1 MMTVILEIV
10 FWATLF
16 WIVYVFIGYPLLMAA
31 LARLRPRPPKSDPGY
46 RPSVAFVMAA
56 YNEEK
61 VIAQKIENYLDL
73 DYPRELLS
81 FFIGSDGSTDATDAI
96 IRDYMRKDPSITL
109 DRFDRCGKTRIV
121 YTLAERVTSDIIIFT
136 DADVVLERN
145 GLRAAMAMFADPEVG
160 GVVCRIIYR
169 DMSRQAGSAG
179 ERKFTEIENNLRSNE
194 SLFWTTVAPTGP
206 CYAVRP
212 KAYTP
217 LEDYRLSDDTNLSIT
232 IPLNGYRVCYEHDF
246 LVFETTKRSIWTEV
260 RRRLRMGQQSTA
272 TFLAYGGTR
281 YPWLN
286 LVAFEI
292 WSHKLLRNLAA
303 VPAALLLVTSLL
315 LAGESPVYMVVALV
329 NLVWIGI
336 LAGGAICEQLKLNFP
351 VLLYPLYFTAMVIS
365 LTIGSMRA
373 AFSGGLEMW
382 NSQRLE

>member
-1 MMTVILEIV
+1 MMVVLAIL
-10 FWATLF
+10 FWITLF
-16 WIVYVFIGYPLLMAA
+16 WIVYVFIGYPVVMAV
-31 LARLRPRPPKSDPGY
+31 LARVRPKPVRRDPDY
-46 RPSVAFVMAA
+46 RPTVAFIMAA

-61 VIAQKIENYLDL
+61 VIAQRVQNYLDI
-73 DYPRELLS
+73 DYPRELMS
-81 FFIGSDGSTDATDAI
+81 FHIGSDGSTDATDEI
-96 IRDYMRKDPSITL
+96 IRGFIEKDPSITL

-136 DADVVLERN
+136 DADVVLDRA
-145 GLRAAMAMFADPEVG
+145 GLLAAVAAFADPDVG
-160 GVVCRIIYR
+160 GVVCQIRFR
-169 DMSRQAGSAG
+169 DMSAQAGSAG
-179 ERKFTEIENNLRSNE
+179 ERKFTELENLLRRNE
-194 SLFWTTVAPTGP
+194 SLVWTTVAPTGQ

-212 KAYTP
+212 NAYTP
-217 LEDYRLSDDTNLSIT
+217 LKDYRLSDDTNLSIT
-232 IPLNGYRVCYEHDF
+232 IPLNGYRVVFEPDF
-246 LVFETTKRSIWTEV
+246 LIYETTKRSIWTEV

-272 TFLAYGGTR
+272 TFLAFDGTR
-281 YPWLN
+281 FPWRS

-303 VPAALLLVTSLL
+303 IPAVLLFLTSIL
-315 LAGESPVYMVVALV
+315 LAGEGLVYTVVALV
-329 NLVWIGI
+329 NVTWLAILV
-336 LAGGAICEQLKLNFP
+336 GGAICEQLKLNFP

>member
-1 MMTVILEIV
+1 MMVFLSIL
-10 FWATLF
+10 FWITLF
-16 WIVYVFIGYPLLMAA
+16 WIVYVFVGYPVVMAV
-31 LARLRPRPPKSDPGY
+31 LARLRPRPVRRDPSY

-61 VIAQKIENYLDL
+61 VIAQRVQNYLDL

-81 FFIGSDGSTDATDAI
+81 FFIGSDGSTDATDDI
-96 IRDYMRKDPSITL
+96 IREFMRRDASISL

-121 YTLAERVTSDIIIFT
+121 YTLAERITSDIIIFT
-136 DADVVLERN
+136 DADVVLDR
-145 GLRAAMAMFADPEVG
+145 GALLQAVAAFADPDVG
-160 GVVCRIIYR
+160 GVVCRILYR
-169 DMSRQAGSAG
+169 DMSAQAGSAG
-179 ERKFTEIENNLRSNE
+179 ERKFTEMENSLRRNE
-194 SLFWTTVAPTGP
+194 SLVWTTVAPTGQ

-212 KAYTP
+212 GAYTP

-232 IPLNGYRVCYEHDF
+232 IPLNGYRVVYEPGF
-246 LVFETTKRSIWTEV
+246 LIYETTRRSIWTEV

-272 TFLAYGGTR
+272 TFLAYEGTR
-281 YPWLN
+281 YPWRN

-303 VPAALLLVTSLL
+303 IPAVVLFLTSILM
-315 LAGESPVYMVVALV
+315 AGEGGIYTAVALV
-329 NLVWIGI
+329 NVTWLAI
-336 LAGGAICEQLKLNFP
+336 LIGGAICEQLELNFP